1 MFAHKEIV
9 SANELRQTIV
19 KFVEAVKTDNP
30 PDLILFAVSY
40 FTALREAK
48 DGVKREPA
56 HTVTSCRSNTA
67 KCGDNEV
74 ITNKHSRNQYEKSG
88 FVSHPISQKKH
99 NTPLVDLH
107 KNLREVKDMSDS
119 SSTCKNMQHHPTMAV
134 VNDTAPNNETPNTD
148 MMSCG
153 GGGEMLTGCY
163 SKLAQALT
171 HSSLYVPTDSS
182 RPDSDI
188 TPNAAWEQFEEM
200 CTARSYEWTQL
211 AAMSCEVQRRRHSE
225 KLLTTLPTLTEHLN
239 QYDIMVLADTMKSK
253 ITQHGHIIFSPGD
266 VADEAYFIK
275 SGSVKYT
282 VTDEAN
288 YPAMVHSLKPGDSF
302 GLTALSRVE
311 SVRRTEARAEVNTS
325 SPVTSVEL
333 VALHRGMLTRL
344 AEPVMMH
351 VATGGCGAA
360 KQAEADIHIVMM

>member
-9 SANELRQTIV
+9 SVNELRQTIV

-40 FTALREAK
+40 FTALREAT

-67 KCGDNEV
+67 KCEDNEV
-74 ITNKHSRNQYEKSG
+74 ITSKHSRNQHEKSDN
-88 FVSHPISQKKH
+88 SNHPVSQKKH

-107 KNLREVKDMSDS
+107 KNLCEMKDMSDS
-119 SSTCKNMQHHPTMAV
+119 SSTNKNRQHPTMAV

-153 GGGEMLTGCY
+153 GGGEMLTGRY

-188 TPNAAWEQFEEM
+188 TPNADWEQFEQM
-200 CTARSYEWTQL
+200 CAARSYEWTQS

-225 KLLTTLPTLTEHLN
+225 KLLTTLPSLTEHLN
-239 QYDIMVLADTMKSK
+239 QYDVMVLADTMKSK

-288 YPAMVHSLKPGDSF
+288 YPAIVHSLKPGDSF

-311 SVRRTEARAEVNTS
+311 SVRRAEARAEVETS

-333 VALHRGMLTRL
+333 VALHRGMMTRL

-351 VATGGCGAA
+351 VAIGGCGSI
-360 KQAEADIHIVMM
+360 KQAEADIHIAMM